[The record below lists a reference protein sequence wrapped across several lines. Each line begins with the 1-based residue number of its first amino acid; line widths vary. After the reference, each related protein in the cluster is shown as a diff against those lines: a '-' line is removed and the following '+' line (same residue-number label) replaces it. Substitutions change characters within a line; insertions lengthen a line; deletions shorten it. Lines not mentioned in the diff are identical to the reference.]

1 MNVITRLPETPMNK
15 PLPGQVRI
23 IAGSLRGS
31 KLPVADMAG
40 LRPSGDRARETLFN
54 WLQHEVA
61 GKRVLDLFAG
71 SGALGFEAASRGAA
85 EVLMLERDGLLAQ
98 SLRDS
103 AKRLKVD
110 TVRVEYTDAL
120 AWLARPAQG
129 AFDLAFLDPP
139 FQAGL
144 WDAAA
149 RALLPWLADRAWV
162 YVEVA
167 RTAAFA
173 PPPGWKLHREGS
185 TREVRHQLYRTESAA
200 GAATLGASS
209 TGAGNVQA

>member
-1 MNVITRLPETPMNK
+1 MNK
-15 PLPGQVRI
+15 LPPGQVRI

-31 KLPVADMAG
+31 KLPVPDMPG

-85 EVLMLERDGLLAQ
+85 EVILLERDGLLAQ

-103 AKRLKVD
+103 AKRLKAD
-110 TVRVEYTDAL
+110 TVRVEYADAL
-120 AWLARPAQG
+120 GWLARAPDH
-129 AFDLAFLDPP
+129 AFDLAFIDPP

-149 RALLPWLADRAWV
+149 RALAPWLSDRAWV
-162 YVEVA
+162 YVELA
-167 RTAAFA
+167 RSAAFA
-173 PPPGWKLHREGS
+173 PPPGWTLHREGQ
-185 TREVRHQLYRTESAA
+185 TREVRHLLFRAERAA
-200 GAATLGASS
+200 GADTLGGNSP
-209 TGAGNVQA
+209 GAGIVQE

>member
-1 MNVITRLPETPMNK
+1 MNK
-15 PLPGQVRI
+15 PPPGQVRI

-31 KLPVADMAG
+31 KLPVPDMPG
-40 LRPSGDRARETLFN
+40 LRPSGDRVRETLFN

-85 EVLMLERDGLLAQ
+85 EVILLERDGLLAQ

-103 AKRLKVD
+103 ARRLKAES
-110 TVRVEYTDAL
+110 VRVEYADAL
-120 AWLARPAQG
+120 GWLSRPPDRS
-129 AFDLAFLDPP
+129 FDLAFVDPP

-149 RALLPWLADRAWV
+149 RALSPWLSDRAWV
-162 YVEVA
+162 YVELA
-167 RTAAFA
+167 RAAAFT
-173 PPPGWKLHREGS
+173 PPPGWTLHREGQ
-185 TREVRHQLYRTESAA
+185 TREVRHQLYRAERPA
-200 GAATLGASS
+200 GADTLGGNSP
-209 TGAGNVQA
+209 GAGIVQA